1 MLQHF
6 TPSWIASMTRRL
18 GVTALAALL
27 ITGCTTTTHPDGTTV
42 QQMDPVAVQTA
53 LQVAERIYEIYEA
66 QKPTDAERQADWE
79 REQAERAARIEELRA
94 ILEALTG
101 TQPDA
106 G

>member
-27 ITGCTTTTHPDGTTV
+27 IIGCTTTTHPDGTVV

-53 LQVAERIYEIYEA
+53 LQVAERLYEIYEA
-66 QKPTDAERQADWE
+66 QKPTAAEEQAEWE
-79 REQAERAARIEELRA
+79 REQAERQARIEELRA
-94 ILEALTG
+94 ILEALR
-101 TQPDA
+101 QANVD
-106 G
+106 